1 MNSPASVGRNAPCP
15 CGSGK
20 KYKKCCLEADTSA
33 RATDAATYRQDY
45 AAGPATAGN
54 SGMDIH
60 PYAFAKMVADPSP
73 NLLTGMS
80 KRQVA
85 ALKDRWS
92 SAKVARLETAEIL
105 SRLEKLG
112 IDGHQAVFVVL
123 TGGRTSAWSIGKTW
137 MNGLSVPPN
146 GADDDFICLAACELW
161 KRYCPERPSMEML
174 DDWVTEG
181 YDLSQARRN
190 VEAVEIWLRV
200 WEHVRPRIEPHMT
213 TFDAAD
219 AVFQVSQFFGNWI
232 QDFTMEIR
240 NAGISDQ
247 KYTEIGIRVIHEVLG
262 QFVDEALNT
271 VLNFRCE
278 LGGFLFLADRCEEG
292 EAVLQSIIREYPDL
306 SCGYAE
312 LSTAMGYTTH
322 GIPDY
327 PRAIA
332 IIEQALAYPVVDA
345 ADWDLEVRLDDF
357 REKMQAQSLE

>member
-1 MNSPASVGRNAPCP
+1 
-15 CGSGK
+15 
-20 KYKKCCLEADTSA
+20 
-33 RATDAATYRQDY
+33 
-45 AAGPATAGN
+45 
-54 SGMDIH
+54 MDIH

-92 SAKVARLETAEIL
+92 SAKVARFETAEIV

-137 MNGLSVPPN
+137 MNGLSVPPD